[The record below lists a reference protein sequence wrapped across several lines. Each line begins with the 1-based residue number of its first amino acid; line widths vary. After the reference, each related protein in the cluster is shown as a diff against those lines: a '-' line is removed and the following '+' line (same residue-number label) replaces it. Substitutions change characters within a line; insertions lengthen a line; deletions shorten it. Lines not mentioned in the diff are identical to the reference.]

1 MRLLFDGT
9 TPLPRLLLL
18 SAFLVRPD
26 FEAVLSPPAL
36 LPAGHRVTYHPTH
49 LTVTSPTGAR
59 RTVPIADSYWLC
71 RRRPPAGNSA
81 AADRRWRTGGGG

>member
-18 SAFLVRPD
+18 STFLVSPD
-26 FEAVLSPPAL
+26 FEAVLNPPAF

-49 LTVTSPTGAR
+49 LTVSSPTGTRHA
-59 RTVPIADSYWLC
+59 VPIADSYWLC
-71 RRRPPAGNSA
+71 HRRPPAGNSTA
-81 AADRRWRTGGGG
+81 TDRR